1 MKQIF
6 ISSVQK
12 EFERERAAIKRMIES
27 DPILK
32 PHFKAFVFEIDAAA
46 ADKTTQQVY
55 LKEIEKSDIYL
66 VLIGN
71 KYGYCDEDGVS
82 PTEQEFDKA

>member
-32 PHFKAFVFEIDAAA
+32 PHFKAFAFEIDAPA
-46 ADKTTQQVY
+46 ADKGGQ
-55 LKEIEKSDIYL
+55 KG
-66 VLIGN
+66 VLS
-71 KYGYCDEDGVS
+71 GVGS
-82 PTEQEFDKA
+82 SI

>member
-46 ADKTTQQVY
+46 VDKTTQ
-55 LKEIEKSDIYL
+55 
-66 VLIGN
+66 
-71 KYGYCDEDGVS
+71 
-82 PTEQEFDKA
+82 

>member
-12 EFERERAAIKRMIES
+12 EFERERAAIKKMIES

-32 PHFKAFVFEIDAAA
+32 LNFKAATCRGRSRV
-46 ADKTTQQVY
+46 
-55 LKEIEKSDIYL
+55 
-66 VLIGN
+66 
-71 KYGYCDEDGVS
+71 
-82 PTEQEFDKA
+82 PR